1 MRTALALLIACI
13 AGIVAVWLIPD
24 GDRRNAPP
32 PPQTLSTEEKIGNAA
47 EPERVGSPPALVK
60 KVERK
65 KIAILIDDIGYDPG
79 VLRRLL
85 AIEAPL
91 AFSVL
96 PHIPHSRSSAEAVHR
111 AGKEVLLH
119 LPMEP
124 HGYPDR
130 NPGRGALFASMT
142 TREIRKILEEDMKS
156 VPRAEGVNNH
166 MGSKFMEEREPL
178 RVVFD
183 VLHGRGL
190 YFVDSVTTD
199 ASVARELAAEK
210 NLRFTPRDLFIDD
223 AEDREWARVHLER
236 LLETRSEWN
245 ELLLIGHPYPET
257 VAALEEMIPRFQSRG
272 IEFVPLSALVESRQ
286 GPRGNGADGNKNKN
300 RTP

>member
-1 MRTALALLIACI
+1 MALALLIACI
-13 AGIVAVWLIPD
+13 AGIVAVWLIPE

-32 PPQTLSTEEKIGNAA
+32 PPQASPPEETTENAA
-47 EPERVGSPPALVK
+47 EPVRLGSPPALVR

-79 VLRRLL
+79 ALRRLL

-96 PHIPHSRSSAEAVHR
+96 PRIPHSRSSAEAVHQ

-142 TREIRKILEEDMKS
+142 AREIRKTLEEDMKS

-183 VLHGRGL
+183 ALRGQGL

-199 ASVARELAAEK
+199 ASVARELAAEQ
-210 NLRFTPRDLFIDD
+210 NLRFAPRDLFIDN
-223 AEDREWARVHLER
+223 AEDRAWARVHLES
-236 LLETRSEWN
+236 LLETRGEWN

-257 VAALEEMIPRFQSRG
+257 VAALEEMIPRFKDRG

-286 GPRGNGADGNKNKN
+286 GRRSNGADGNKNRN

>member
-1 MRTALALLIACI
+1 VRTALALLIACI
-13 AGIVAVWLIPD
+13 AGIVTVCLIPD

-32 PPQTLSTEEKIGNAA
+32 PQRALSTEEKTENAA
-47 EPERVGSPPALVK
+47 DPERIGSPPAVVR

-79 VLRRLL
+79 ALRRLL

-96 PHIPHSRSSAEAVHR
+96 PRIPHSRSSAEAVHR

-142 TREIRKILEEDMKS
+142 AREIRKTLEEDMKS
-156 VPRAEGVNNH
+156 VSRAEGVNNH

-183 VLHGRGL
+183 VLDARGL

-210 NLRFTPRDLFIDD
+210 NLRFAPRDLFIDD

-286 GPRGNGADGNKNKN
+286 GPRTSGLDGNKNKN